1 MNQIVPLFDL
11 SRSLPDLRLYH
22 YQVFACLMIETA
34 YDVEMDFVVRRHMQH
49 VREYPILLKAYQDAL
64 VVLEEEDEKVVTG

>member
-1 MNQIVPLFDL
+1 
-11 SRSLPDLRLYH
+11 
-22 YQVFACLMIETA
+22 
-34 YDVEMDFVVRRHMQH
+34 MQH